1 MSCFV
6 YKQQQVFHEGEPA
19 TSIPG
24 SLSLLPPLSL
34 KRETLV
40 AIGQMT
46 SQNLGGKKIWQGRK
60 RKESVG
66 SSLQSQVMSELIIYR
81 TRAVGCGKKQENN
94 EQKKKFY
101 PEKNPKSKRTMLY
114 QETMIS
120 FSLGYTLTQQDYDWR
135 T

>member
-46 SQNLGGKKIWQGRK
+46 SQNLGGKKI
-60 RKESVG
+60 
-66 SSLQSQVMSELIIYR
+66 
-81 TRAVGCGKKQENN
+81 
-94 EQKKKFY
+94 
-101 PEKNPKSKRTMLY
+101 
-114 QETMIS
+114 
-120 FSLGYTLTQQDYDWR
+120 
-135 T
+135 